1 MIRTLAPFLG
11 LLTLTTLAEEKPR
24 AEFWLDLHMGEPI
37 EQEADLWDDLTSAD
51 VVFVGETHRL
61 ARHHRIQVVVAEKLL
76 ATKRP
81 FLLGLEQI
89 EARHQAVLDRY
100 AKGAIDFDE
109 LAKTIDWKA
118 EWDNYEDY
126 RALLETVRER
136 NGRVVGL
143 NGPREVIHQTGKVGI
158 AALEPAQRSLLPD
171 KIHTDDPV
179 YERLLNLLLSVHST
193 FDPKFLKNVF
203 EAQVARDDSM
213 AAHLVAALGP
223 VPAKDQPRPV
233 AMTVTGS
240 GHIQFG
246 LGTPDRVKWRRPDLE
261 PRIVL
266 CSESGDLVL
275 SPMEEAM
282 RRAVQIHHRDIRF
295 IGRPVGDYLH
305 VKEQN
310 PKAPGR

>member
-1 MIRTLAPFLG
+1 MVHILFLILALAAA
-11 LLTLTTLAEEKPR
+11 TAEEKPR
-24 AEFWLDLHMGEPI
+24 AEFWLDLHMAEPI
-37 EQEADLWDDLTSAD
+37 EDEADLWEDLTSVD

-61 ARHHRIQVVVAEKLL
+61 ARHHRIQVIVAEKLL

-81 FLLGLEQI
+81 FVLGLEQI
-89 EARHQAVLDRY
+89 EARHQPVLDRY
-100 AKGAIDFDE
+100 ANGEIDFE
-109 LAKTIDWKA
+109 GLAKEIDWKS

-126 RALLETVRER
+126 RALLETVREGK
-136 NGRVVGL
+136 GRIVGL
-143 NGPREVIHQTGKVGI
+143 NAPREVIRETGKVGI
-158 AALEPAQRSLLPD
+158 DGLKPEQRALLSE

-213 AAHLVAALGP
+213 ASALVAALGP
-223 VPAKDQPRPV
+223 VPVEGQPRPI

-246 LGTPDRVKWRRPDLE
+246 LGTPDRVKWRRPDLQE
-261 PRIVL
+261 RIVL

-282 RRAVQIHHRDIRF
+282 RRAVQIRHRDIRF
-295 IGRPVGDYLH
+295 IQRPVGDYLS

-310 PKAPGR
+310 PKAAKQ